1 MACMS
6 SEKQLEIGDV
16 IRLLENIEQYAFS
29 NLPPIKPKAGEAHLF
44 VPASPEEQ
52 DNWKCD
58 QYRWLNYGSKEIPKR
73 DPLVKKLFY
82 IGKNPEGKT
91 NKFQRHAFTLIGD
104 QRFPKPVLVHYIG
117 DENVMIDHPH
127 GNTKKSSEPYFAV
140 APSVRRSLGGGNGN
154 GGNSNKPNRSMNILI
169 QDGTITAHTPDA
181 LNNYNPVLTP
191 RNKLQVRNIK
201 RNIRK
206 QNEKQVTSTEDMMT
220 LYSLGTELPGFF
232 HYVRTYPDLA
242 IIVGLTD
249 LASEV
254 DNLLKLNAGPLV
266 FSFHETFKVGRLFV
280 TTFNFVHAA
289 FSDRPVIPLH
299 FLITENKDDYAL
311 YEKLLR
317 TVSEN
322 VPLLD
327 RLETAVV
334 TSQENNFATPLNLI
348 FPNFMQVYDW
358 ELVLMTARSWLR
370 KSNQSVKDITDRAE
384 DLRILLNSP
393 SYDEFQQNLEK
404 FKKQWDEGFTSYFN
418 EYLLEI
424 IRKRLGRW
432 LLDKY
437 KLYHPQMGVIG
448 ARNLD
453 LQVVIRHLQEL
464 KEVTLDILIPSL
476 YHLQMYLSTNI
487 IKGFCGIGSYK
498 LSPELNFLKR
508 ESDEIILPTKMYEP
522 HEIVNILKVR
532 GISLVFEEM
541 QEEGEVGS
549 VIQAQRIVEMDNIVH
564 SHQLQAFMVKSPS
577 GSLQA
582 VRLFPRE
589 SCSCSFS
596 QRCSHIM
603 AVMIS
608 VGLPLFT
615 ETPKVKRARKM
626 KREPQKYIRTTPI
639 TSSTPLNTPPLNTP
653 PQTTYIEY
661 TTAESLQQADQQE
674 VQHVTTT
681 PAVIPMIV
689 TSDGTGNFVQA
700 SIDLQPYQA
709 E

>member
-1 MACMS
+1 MT
-6 SEKQLEIGDV
+6 SERQLDIGDV
-16 IRLLENIEQYAFS
+16 IKLLENVEQYEYVHS
-29 NLPPIKPKAGEAHLF
+29 PPMKPKAGEAYLF
-44 VPASPEEQ
+44 VPACPEEQ

-58 QYRWLNYGSKEIPKR
+58 QYRWVNYGSKEIPKR
-73 DPLVKKLFY
+73 DPLVKKLFF

-91 NKFQRHAFTLIGD
+91 NKFQRHVYTLIGD
-104 QRFPKPVLVHYIG
+104 QRFPRPVLCHYIG
-117 DENVMIDHPH
+117 DESIMIDHPH
-127 GNTKKSSEPYFAV
+127 GNTKRSSDPYFAT
-140 APSVRRSLGGGNGN
+140 APSVRKNISFKVESPYGT
-154 GGNSNKPNRSMNILI
+154 PNRVLQETTLESQTL
-169 QDGTITAHTPDA
+169 DTLG
-181 LNNYNPVLTP
+181 NPVLTP
-191 RNKLQVRNIK
+191 RNKIQVRNIR
-201 RNIRK
+201 RNLRK
-206 QNEKQVTSTEDMMT
+206 ATEKQRPSTEDMAT

-232 HYVRTYPDLA
+232 HYVRTFPDFA
-242 IIVGLTD
+242 MIVGLND
-249 LASEV
+249 LALEV
-254 DNLLKLNAGPLV
+254 ENLLKLNAGPLV
-266 FSFHETFKVGRLFV
+266 FSFHETFKVGKFYV

-289 FSDRPVIPLH
+289 FSDRPVIPLQ
-299 FLITENKDDYAL
+299 FLITESTGEYPL

-317 TVSEN
+317 TVSESI
-322 VPLLD
+322 PLLD
-327 RLETAVV
+327 QLETAVV
-334 TSQENNFATPLNLI
+334 TSQEHNFATPLNLV

-370 KSNQSVKDITDRAE
+370 KSNQSVKAITDRAE

-404 FKKQWDEGFTSYFN
+404 FKNQWDENFVTYFN

-432 LLDKY
+432 LLERY

-453 LQVVIRHLQEL
+453 LQVVVRHLQEL
-464 KEVTLDILIPSL
+464 KVVTLDILLPSL
-476 YHLQMYLSTNI
+476 YHLQLFLSTNVM
-487 IKGFCGIGSYK
+487 KGFCGVGKYK

-508 ESDEIILPTKMYEP
+508 EADELTLPTKLYEP
-522 HEIVNILKVR
+522 QEIVNILKVR

-603 AVMIS
+603 AVMIA
-608 VGLPLFT
+608 VGLPLFP
-615 ETPKVKRARKM
+615 EPVAKKKKARKS
-626 KREPQKYIRTTPI
+626 RSQPTKYIRPTAQQSFMEYELAD
-639 TSSTPLNTPPLNTP
+639 TSMN
-653 PQTTYIEY
+653 
-661 TTAESLQQADQQE
+661 QQP
-674 VQHVTTT
+674 T
-681 PAVIPMIV
+681 VIPMIV
-689 TSDGTGNFVQA
+689 TTTDGGENYVPAT
-700 SIDLQPYQA
+700 IDLSYQTA
-709 E
+709 